1 MQSVNM
7 ACSKLLL
14 FVVNLLLISGSSAQG
29 DINRTGCNRTVD
41 AGDVLANPLLTGL
54 NKGKPYSCWFLVS
67 DLVTYLVY
75 QVNSILFPFIKYKR
89 ILLEPN

>member
-14 FVVNLLLISGSSAQG
+14 LIVNLLLISGSSAQG

-67 DLVTYLVY
+67 DLITYLVY
-75 QVNSILFPFIKYKR
+75 RSIRSFFLFIVKK
-89 ILLEPN
+89 IQKDS